1 MIISLADG
9 EDYTGGNFVGQFD
22 PFSLTHQLCFPV
34 SILRDDVVESDEVF
48 TVQLIVD
55 SLLERGL
62 EIVST
67 TTVITIKDSSE

>member
-22 PFSLTHQLCFPV
+22 PFSSTHQLCFLV

-48 TVQLIVD
+48 TVQLVVE

-62 EIVST
+62 EVLSM